1 MWTALLSRVA
11 RIGQSAAILSGEDNQ
26 LIPRYS
32 REQMAA
38 IWQPRNRYRKWLNI
52 EIAVCQ
58 AWTNRG
64 IIPEDA
70 MQRIREK
77 ADFDPD
83 RIDEIEKTTRHDV
96 IAFTTSV
103 AEFVGEDSR
112 YIHRGLTSYDVVDT
126 ALSLLLKEAGILI
139 RQGLVELMEAIKA
152 RAMEHKFTIMVGRS
166 HGIHAEPV
174 TFGLKLAIFYD
185 EMKRHLTRW
194 DAALKTISVGK
205 VSGAVGTYAH
215 LDPAME
221 AEILAGLGLEPAPA
235 SSQVLQRDRHAE
247 YFMAL
252 ALMASSIEKVAV
264 EIRHLQRTEVAE
276 AEEYFHKGQKGSSAM
291 PHKRNPVLTE
301 NLAGLAR
308 IIRGNATAAL
318 ENVPLWHERDISHSS
333 VERVIAPDSTILMDF
348 MLDRLTFVVRNM
360 VVYEEKML
368 RNLNLSKGL
377 IFSESILIRL
387 VDKGLTREAA
397 YALVQRNAMEAWEK
411 GQEFK
416 DVLLCDTDLCLHLSR
431 EEIERAF
438 DLKASVRWVD
448 EIFGRVFS

>member
-1 MWTALLSRVA
+1 MV
-11 RIGQSAAILSGEDNQ
+11 
-26 LIPRYS
+26 PRYS
-32 REQMAA
+32 REQMAR
-38 IWQPRNRYRKWLNI
+38 IWEPRNRYRKWLDI
-52 EIAVCQ
+52 EIAVCE
-58 AWTNRG
+58 AWTRRG
-64 IIPEDA
+64 VIPEGS
-70 MQRIREK
+70 MQRIRDK

-126 ALSLLLKEAGILI
+126 ALCLLMKEAGLLI
-139 RQGLVELMEAIKA
+139 RQGLLELLEAIKT
-152 RAMEHKFTIMVGRS
+152 RAMEHKRTVMVGRS
-166 HGIHAEPV
+166 HGIHAEPI
-174 TFGLKLAIFYD
+174 TFGHKLAIFHD

-205 VSGAVGTYAH
+205 ISGAVGTYAH
-215 LDPAME
+215 LDPEME

-247 YFMAL
+247 YFMVL
-252 ALMASSIEKVAV
+252 ALMASSIEKIAV
-264 EIRHLQRTEVAE
+264 EIRHLQRSEVAE
-276 AEEYFHKGQKGSSAM
+276 VEEFFHKGQKGSSAM

-301 NLAGLAR
+301 NLSGLAR
-308 IIRGNATAAL
+308 IVRGNAMAAM

-348 MLDRLTFVVRNM
+348 MLSRLTSVVRNM
-360 VVYEEKML
+360 MVYEEKML
-368 RNLNLSKGL
+368 RNLNLGKGL

-397 YALVQRNAMEAWEK
+397 YALVQRNAMEAWEGGK
-411 GQEFK
+411 EFK
-416 DVLLCDTDLCLHLSR
+416 EVLLADQELGKHVTR

-438 DLKASVRWVD
+438 DVKASVRWVD
-448 EIFGRVFS
+448 KTFDRVFS